1 MDYKKIWQF
10 AYEAYKGDGGFSD
23 GGYIDKYPRESDEK
37 YKIRQSI
44 AYYINLFMPNVT
56 RYIGYI
62 FKDKHIRDTKNQLL
76 LKVLDDCDLR
86 GNSMDVFISSFAK
99 EAKVRGVGIVLVD
112 MPKQTPDN
120 LKEQLSQRALPY
132 VVNIKPES
140 ITEYKLD
147 NYGRFEYVKYSDTL
161 DLSTPDETKI
171 VDIIR
176 YYDKQEW
183 RVYQDDEVIES
194 GVHQLGICPVVIFSE
209 SGNFP
214 DIGEFTLI
222 SSIAKRH
229 YNLISELDEI
239 LRGQTFSILT
249 LQSSSPS
256 DVELKL
262 GTDNAIIYREGM
274 SRPEFIA
281 PPVAPSNTYQE
292 EISKLESMIDK
303 ISYNF
308 TTNQSQESG
317 IALEI
322 KFQGLNSSLS
332 NFAMRLEDFELRIF
346 EVMSRYL
353 SISNDITVS
362 YNKEFSINDINKEI
376 QTLEAFKSLG
386 YSSKTYESL
395 KLQQIINND
404 LNSISLEDR
413 DKIKAEIEDGM
424 KG

>member
-10 AYEAYKGDGGFSD
+10 AYEAYKGDGGFSN

-37 YKIRQSI
+37 YQIRQSI

-62 FKDKHIRDTKNQLL
+62 FKDKPIRDTNNQLL

-86 GNSMDVFISSFAK
+86 GNSIDVFISSFAK
-99 EAKVRGVGIVLVD
+99 EAKVRGIGIVLVD
-112 MPKQTPDN
+112 MPKQTPSN
-120 LKEQLSQRALPY
+120 LKDQLNQRALPY

-147 NYGRFEYVKYSDTL
+147 NYGKFEYVKYSDRL
-161 DLSTPDETKI
+161 DLSTPEETKVI
-171 VDIIR
+171 DIIR

-194 GVHQLGICPVVIFSE
+194 GIHSLGICPVVIFSE

-214 DIGEFTLI
+214 DIGEFTHI
-222 SSIAKRH
+222 AHIAKRH

-256 DVELKL
+256 DVELQL

-292 EISKLESMIDK
+292 EISKLESIIDK
-303 ISYNF
+303 MSYNF

-322 KFQGLNSSLS
+322 KFQGLNSSLA

-353 SISNDITVS
+353 SISEDITIS

-404 LNSISLEDR
+404 LNSIDLEDM